1 MNIARIV
8 FCLCFFLMGTGCAKI
23 PTQEMSD
30 ARQAIK
36 AAHEAKAEL
45 YVPEKLSEAE
55 KKLLDAENNL
65 ESGLIDDARQNA
77 IFAKDSALQARN
89 IASAIDHTETIWRA
103 ISVMDYKVNSFPII
117 LNKAKELINQN
128 NIEQALVLIEETHK
142 EGKRVLN
149 QIFLDRAKALIEK
162 ARNQEMFLHPD
173 ELAILKNAE
182 SAYARGDGDKSFNLI
197 VLLFQ

>member
-1 MNIARIV
+1 MNIARILC
-8 FCLCFFLMGTGCAKI
+8 CLCFFLIGTGCAKI

-77 IFAKDSALQARN
+77 IFAKDSAMQARN
-89 IASAIDHTETIWRA
+89 IASAIDHAETIWHA
-103 ISVMDYKVNSFPII
+103 ISAMGYKTNSFPSV
-117 LNKAKELINQN
+117 LNKAKELIHQG
-128 NIEQALVLIEETHK
+128 NIEQALLLIEETHK

-149 QIFLDRAKALIEK
+149 QIFLDRAKILIEK
-162 ARNQEMFLHPD
+162 AKNQESSLQSD
-173 ELAILKNAE
+173 KLAILKNAE
-182 SAYARGDGDKSFNLI
+182 SAYARREGDKSFSLI
-197 VLLFQ
+197 ILLFQ